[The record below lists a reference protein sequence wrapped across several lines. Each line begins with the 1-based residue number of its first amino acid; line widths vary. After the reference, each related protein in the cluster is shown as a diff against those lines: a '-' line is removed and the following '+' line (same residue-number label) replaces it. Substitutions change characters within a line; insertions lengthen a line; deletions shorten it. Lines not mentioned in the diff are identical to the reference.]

1 GTAVVRRGRVHAM
14 VSGAGRHHPESDPAH
29 LCQLPTAVVPGA
41 AGGGSRVRLRQDGG
55 DVLRPAASGAGVVD
69 VHAPGGGRGDQQR
82 GGARLP
88 ACGAV
93 AAEQPRDGERGGESV
108 RGTDPD
114 GGGHL
119 SATRSPRVGLSDGV
133 LPSVPA
139 WRSPSV
145 APTVVTTR
153 KRTLQISSKRA
164 RTLAASVF
172 LSWAS
177 RLADSPWSDQPLSGQ
192 RRRSSRYTASASA
205 C

>member
-1 GTAVVRRGRVHAM
+1 M

-55 DVLRPAASGAGVVD
+55 DVRRPAASGAGVVD
-69 VHAPGGGRGDQQR
+69 VHAPGGGRADQQR

-153 KRTLQISSKRA
+153 KRTPSHGGLGGVGTSALFPGSS
-164 RTLAASVF
+164 
-172 LSWAS
+172 
-177 RLADSPWSDQPLSGQ
+177 
-192 RRRSSRYTASASA
+192 RRSSGGSGPPGSTLTPR
-205 C
+205 